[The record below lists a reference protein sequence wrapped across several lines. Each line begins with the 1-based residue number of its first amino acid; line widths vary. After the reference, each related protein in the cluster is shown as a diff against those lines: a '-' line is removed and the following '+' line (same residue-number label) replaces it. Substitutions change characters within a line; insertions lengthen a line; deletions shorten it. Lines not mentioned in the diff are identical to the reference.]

1 MERTFPHP
9 DLWPTNSKLSWG
21 LYTLPSNSTTVILT
35 SPLYRAWLKLEL
47 PFHNYDQA
55 KVKIMKTSRGA
66 WLFPVH
72 FQYPLQILSLLQ
84 SPSPP
89 QSPSSPLQHP
99 NLGKPNGKGCMYPR
113 TPFLGPLTL
122 GVWEHSLNIEMGGS
136 PSPCRFSV
144 QTAKG
149 PYLGKSPFHFWRTPE
164 WGLRPD
170 LTWLVFTF
178 SGVPFQF
185 FNDIF
190 TDMHHLG
197 CMDLQNHS
205 LAPPS
210 GG

>member
-1 MERTFPHP
+1 M
-9 DLWPTNSKLSWG
+9 
-21 LYTLPSNSTTVILT
+21 YTLPSNSTTVILT

-122 GVWEHSLNIEMGGS
+122 GVWEHSRNIEINPPWVGPHLLADFQFRQPKDHTWGS
-136 PSPCRFSV
+136 P
-144 QTAKG
+144 
-149 PYLGKSPFHFWRTPE
+149 PFTS
-164 WGLRPD
+164 D
-170 LTWLVFTF
+170 V
-178 SGVPFQF
+178 
-185 FNDIF
+185 
-190 TDMHHLG
+190 HL
-197 CMDLQNHS
+197 S
-205 LAPPS
+205 EV
-210 GG
+210 